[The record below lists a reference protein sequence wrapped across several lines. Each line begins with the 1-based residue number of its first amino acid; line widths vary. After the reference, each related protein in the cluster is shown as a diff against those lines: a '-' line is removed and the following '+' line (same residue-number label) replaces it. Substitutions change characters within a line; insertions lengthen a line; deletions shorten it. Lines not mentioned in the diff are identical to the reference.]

1 MHNQGKRL
9 YIDFQQQSPRKFQNL
24 KNKTQETEIQF
35 DHYGIVQARFENTIQ
50 LNIKEHIDQLF
61 RIYKKWNLINI
72 KKKIA
77 LLKLFSKIQI
87 NKNMNQ
93 RNNNIQHQL
102 FMEVQTNKYHH
113 YRMTKYLLKI
123 ILIKL
128 NQIQSQLKMILD
140 LGEYII
146 YDGNN
151 QLILF
156 NRYRFIYSDKMSLE
170 QLQCYEDDQY
180 YDQSIKSTQK
190 QSVQSIATLK
200 SEQSIESLEKLVS
213 HEQTKDSNLKFELDQ
228 FIGLLQK
235 FKPSQLK
242 NELSIIA
249 STEQEEYYS
258 FQQKQPQDKNQ
269 IMLEGYQKCFI
280 DATKAINQIIINP
293 KDHKYIIQNLEK
305 MKMIYIM
312 HIQSYQGMEKSI
324 NLLNSLKQTLIDAD
338 QEISLL
344 YNQIQ
349 QQQLIIQKTQS
360 QLKSVQGDLNQ
371 ERLNCLDL
379 QQKNQQLKHLILV
392 ANKQFEALQEKLLST
407 EEELNQVVSQQND
420 QIKLLVKTNKNLRE
434 TIIYHEIKSDI
445 KQQSTSPLRSNKY
458 TNNQENQYHQS
469 NNKIISINQFR
480 NYVQDQN
487 QEILSPQNQ
496 NFTKREGNNFK
507 KLL

>member
-1 MHNQGKRL
+1 
-9 YIDFQQQSPRKFQNL
+9 
-24 KNKTQETEIQF
+24 
-35 DHYGIVQARFENTIQ
+35 
-50 LNIKEHIDQLF
+50 
-61 RIYKKWNLINI
+61 
-72 KKKIA
+72 
-77 LLKLFSKIQI
+77 
-87 NKNMNQ
+87 
-93 RNNNIQHQL
+93 
-102 FMEVQTNKYHH
+102 
-113 YRMTKYLLKI
+113 
-123 ILIKL
+123 
-128 NQIQSQLKMILD
+128 
-140 LGEYII
+140 
-146 YDGNN
+146 
-151 QLILF
+151 
-156 NRYRFIYSDKMSLE
+156 MSLE

-190 QSVQSIATLK
+190 QSVQYIATLK

-293 KDHKYIIQNLEK
+293 KDHKYISQNLEK

-407 EEELNQVVSQQND
+407 EEELNQVVQQQND
-420 QIKLLVKTNKNLRE
+420 QIKLLVKANKNLRE
-434 TIIYHEIKSDI
+434 TITNNEIKSDI
-445 KQQSTSPLRSNKY
+445 KQQNTSPLRSNKNF
-458 TNNQENQYHQS
+458 NNQENQYHQS
-469 NNKIISINQFR
+469 NNKIISLNQFR

-487 QEILSPQNQ
+487 QEILSPQKQ
-496 NFTKREGNNFK
+496 NFTKREGNNFM